1 VAMHLYLIISANDYP
16 TLKLLWCH

>member
-1 VAMHLYLIISANDYP
+1 VAMHLYLIISTNDYP